1 MRLDISR
8 CQVCIMPYIV
18 GELEDT
24 CNFWYTFGSQAYI
37 AHYVLG
43 GLKNICNSLVLR
55 YTLRLMFL
63 VD

>member
-8 CQVCIMPYIV
+8 CQVCIMSYIV

-24 CNFWYTFGSQAYI
+24 CNFWYTSGSQTYI

-43 GLKNICNSLVLR
+43 GLKDICNSLVLR
-55 YTLRLMFL
+55 YTLCLMFL